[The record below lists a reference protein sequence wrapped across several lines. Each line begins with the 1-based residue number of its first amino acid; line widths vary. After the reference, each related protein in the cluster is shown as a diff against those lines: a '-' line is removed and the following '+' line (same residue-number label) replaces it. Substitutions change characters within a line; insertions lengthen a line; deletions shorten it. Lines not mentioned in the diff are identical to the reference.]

1 VIDAP
6 LSRVP
11 LVEQDTGAD
20 PKGAHTLGKG
30 TIAILTGGGDV
41 PGLNP
46 AIRAITI
53 RALRDGYQVVGIR
66 RGWGGLVDYVR
77 DAKTDNTENVQ
88 PLTEAS
94 VNRAGRTGG
103 TFLHTSRVRPSHL
116 PRARVPAHLTGYDE
130 PTNDI
135 TKDVLK
141 TLEHIGV
148 DILIP
153 IGGDDTLSYGKRL
166 HDEGVHVVAIPKT
179 MDNDVYGTD
188 YCIGF
193 STCVT
198 RTIELTHR
206 LRTSAGSHERFLV
219 IEVFGR
225 YAGFTALLPTMA
237 GAADRCVIPEH
248 PVDVERLAELLTLDR
263 NKNPSRYAVVL
274 VSEGARL
281 ASHDDMSFESEE
293 TDMYGHRKLGG
304 IGDQIGAAL
313 KEASLKH
320 NQGRR
325 IDVVNQR
332 LGYLVRSGDPDA
344 LDSIVPMAFGNLAL
358 DLIRKKE
365 YGRLVSIHRG
375 FYDSVPL
382 TRVTSDKKVVNV
394 GKYYNTDR
402 LRPIYEFDGAPL
414 FIMTSD

>member
-1 VIDAP
+1 M
-6 LSRVP
+6 
-11 LVEQDTGAD
+11 T
-20 PKGAHTLGKG
+20 KG
-30 TIAILTGGGDV
+30 TIGILTGGGDV

-53 RALRDGYQVVGIR
+53 RAVRDGYNVIGIR
-66 RGWGGLVDYVR
+66 HGWGGLVDYSR
-77 DAKTDNTENVQ
+77 EKNADNSEQ
-88 PLTEAS
+88 IIPLTEAI

-116 PRARVPAHLTGYDE
+116 PKDRLPPHLTGYTE
-130 PTNDI
+130 KINDI
-135 TKDVLK
+135 TKDVIK
-141 TLEHIGV
+141 NLEHIGV
-148 DILIP
+148 DVLIP
-153 IGGDDTLSYGKRL
+153 IGGDDTLSYAKRL
-166 HDEGVHVVAIPKT
+166 HDEGLKVVAIPKT

-237 GAADRCVIPEH
+237 GAADRCVIPEY
-248 PVDVERLAELLTLDR
+248 PVEVEHLAELLTQDR
-263 NKNPSRYAVVL
+263 NKNPSRYSVVL
-274 VSEGARL
+274 ISEGARL
-281 ASHDDMSFESEE
+281 TSHEGMSFEGEE
-293 TDMYGHRKLGG
+293 TDMFGHRKLGG
-304 IGDQIGAAL
+304 IGDRIGAAL
-313 KEASLKH
+313 KDASAKH
-320 NQGRR
+320 NNGRK

-358 DLIRKKE
+358 DLIRKQE

-382 TRVTSDKKVVNV
+382 ASVTSEKKVVDV
-394 GKYYNTDR
+394 SKYYNTKR
-402 LRPIYEFDGAPL
+402 LRPIYQFDGAPL
-414 FIMTSD
+414 FIMTSDWKAPRPD

>member
-1 VIDAP
+1 M
-6 LSRVP
+6 
-11 LVEQDTGAD
+11 TG
-20 PKGAHTLGKG
+20 KR

-53 RALRDGYQVVGIR
+53 RAVRDGHRVIGIR
-66 RGWGGLVDYVR
+66 RGWAGLVDYVP
-77 DAKTDNTENVQ
+77 DEKADNSESIQV
-88 PLTEAS
+88 LTEAI

-103 TFLHTSRVRPSHL
+103 TFLHTSRTRPSHL
-116 PRARVPAHLTGYDE
+116 PLDRVPSHLTGYDQKI
-130 PTNDI
+130 NDV

-141 TLEHIGV
+141 NLEHMGV
-148 DILIP
+148 DVLIP

-198 RTIELTHR
+198 RTIELTHN

-225 YAGFTALLPTMA
+225 YAGFTALLPSMA

-248 PVDVERLAELLTLDR
+248 PADVEHRAELLTYDR
-263 NKNPSRYAVVL
+263 NRNPSRYSVVL

-281 ASHDDMSFESEE
+281 TSLGEMSFEGVE
-293 TDMYGHRKLGG
+293 TDMFGHRKLGG
-304 IGDQIGAAL
+304 IGDNVATAL
-313 KEASLKH
+313 KEYSAKF
-320 NQGRR
+320 NNGRR
-325 IDVVNQR
+325 IDVVSQR

-358 DLIRKKE
+358 DLVLRNQF
-365 YGRLVSIHRG
+365 GRLVSIHHG
-375 FYDSVPL
+375 SYD
-382 TRVTSDKKVVNV
+382 
-394 GKYYNTDR
+394 
-402 LRPIYEFDGAPL
+402 
-414 FIMTSD
+414 

>member
-1 VIDAP
+1 MA
-6 LSRVP
+6 S
-11 LVEQDTGAD
+11 T
-20 PKGAHTLGKG
+20 KG

-53 RALRDGYQVVGIR
+53 RALREGYRVVGIR
-66 RGWGGLVDYVR
+66 RGWAGLVDYDPEK
-77 DAKTDNTENVQ
+77 DADNTDNVQ
-88 PLTEAS
+88 VLSEAI

-103 TFLHTSRVRPSHL
+103 TFLHTSRTRPSHL
-116 PRARVPAHLTGYDE
+116 PRERVPNRLSGYDQKV
-130 PTNDI
+130 NDI

-141 TLEHIGV
+141 NLEHIGV
-148 DILIP
+148 DTLIP

-166 HDEGVHVVAIPKT
+166 HDEGVNVVAIPKT

-198 RTIELTHR
+198 RTIEATHS

-248 PVDVERLAELLTLDR
+248 AVDVQHLAELLTYDR
-263 NKNPSRYAVVL
+263 NRNPSRYAVVL
-274 VSEGARL
+274 VSEGASL
-281 ASHDDMSFESEE
+281 TTQEGMSFEGHDV
-293 TDMYGHRKLGG
+293 DMFGHRKLGG
-304 IGDQIGAAL
+304 IGDKVASAL
-313 KEASLKH
+313 KEYSPKY
-320 NQGRR
+320 NNGRR

-358 DLIRKKE
+358 DLILKGR
-365 YGRLVSIHRG
+365 YGRLVSIHKG
-375 FYDSVPL
+375 FYDSVPI
-382 TRVTSDKKVVNV
+382 TSVTSEKKVVDV
-394 GKYYNTDR
+394 PKYYNTAR

-414 FIMTSD
+414 FIMTAD